1 MANLQ
6 HLKGSRPQI
15 LNGFPANSFGND
27 GDIVLVNIKGKGA
40 YLCVKNNS
48 RWFVADKLNYLR
60 QLDKPT
66 MQKLKLD
73 SLSIKNLTLTKDEL
87 KLSTG
92 VLTLNADGVSIKA
105 TKKLYFDGGTDTYIS
120 ESGADVLL
128 FTVGNVGLL
137 RLAEGGGGTGDRVSI
152 PALTGLYFGGGGVSA
167 NTYI

>member
-6 HLKGSRPQI
+6 HLKGSRTQI

-48 RWFVADKLNYLR
+48 RWFVADKLNDLR

-73 SLSIKNLTLTKDEL
+73 SL
-87 KLSTG
+87 
-92 VLTLNADGVSIKA
+92 
-105 TKKLYFDGGTDTYIS
+105 
-120 ESGADVLL
+120 
-128 FTVGNVGLL
+128 
-137 RLAEGGGGTGDRVSI
+137 
-152 PALTGLYFGGGGVSA
+152 
-167 NTYI
+167 